1 MDAPANTEEIDC
13 RSVNRACRHGV
24 HLVMQSKSE
33 VKESFNL
40 LLFASLLTLVLWF
53 IPFAGV
59 ITYPLRLFVTFI
71 HEAGHALAALATF
84 GGVKRVVLDWNGSG
98 LTFTQGG
105 WGFLISSA
113 GYLTTTLYGS
123 ALLLFL
129 RRERNART
137 AAIGTGAL
145 LVVITVLFGG
155 NIVAWL
161 AGLVFGAAC
170 LLLGLKGKPKV
181 VHFCMSF
188 LAVQCLLN
196 AFYDLRA
203 LLYLSAF
210 DPAFPTD
217 ARNMSQA
224 TNGLLP
230 PVVWAAGWILLSAV
244 VVVATLVVYYR
255 SLRQRAALLPEAQPP
270 FLIADHAAHSANF
283 QG

>member
-1 MDAPANTEEIDC
+1 
-13 RSVNRACRHGV
+13 VNRARQLGV
-24 HLVMQSKSE
+24 HLIMQSKSE
-33 VKESFNL
+33 VKDSFNL
-40 LLFASLLTLVLWF
+40 LLIASVLTLVLWF

-59 ITYPLRLFVTFI
+59 ITYPIRLFVTFI
-71 HEAGHALAALATF
+71 HETGHALAALATF

-145 LVVITVLFGG
+145 LLLITALFGG
-155 NIVAWL
+155 NIVAWV
-161 AGLVFGAAC
+161 AGLVFGGAC
-170 LLLGLKGKPKV
+170 LLLGLKGKPKI
-181 VHFCMSF
+181 VHFLMSF
-188 LAVQCLLN
+188 LAVQCVLN

-224 TNGLLP
+224 TSGLLS
-230 PVVWAAGWILLSAV
+230 PVVWAVGWVLLSAV
-244 VVVATLVVYYR
+244 VVIATLLVYYR
-255 SLRQRAALLPEAQPP
+255 SLRQRAALLPEAQP
-270 FLIADHAAHSANF
+270 FLIADQAAQSAHSR
-283 QG
+283 G